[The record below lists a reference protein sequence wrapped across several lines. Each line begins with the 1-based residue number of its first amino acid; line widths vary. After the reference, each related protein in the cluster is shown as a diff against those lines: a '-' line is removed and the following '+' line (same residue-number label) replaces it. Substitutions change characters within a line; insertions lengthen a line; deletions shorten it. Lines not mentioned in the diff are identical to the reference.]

1 MTTQNDSKKQVLI
14 VSGVYPPEPYVSAKM
29 SEAIAQELSHTN
41 NVTVLCPPVS
51 RPIGKV
57 SPRMINPHAKFN
69 VITLPSYTC
78 PESKVIGRLRES
90 YSFGQHVAEYIRA
103 NSDFIKVIYA
113 NTHPTFGQYLL
124 LAEAKKYSIPVI
136 IHIQDIYPESI
147 TKKIGK
153 IGRIIQPLLAKYD
166 EMMMKKATGIITISV
181 GMKKSLV
188 HSRNFKNDFV
198 EVVYNWQ
205 DESCFQSHY
214 PQKKGN
220 KFTFMFVGSLNPTAS
235 LNTVIDA
242 FGKANLKDAQLV
254 LAGDGSDK
262 QRCIDQ
268 SKKYP
273 NASIIFKSVM
283 PHEVHAL
290 QAQADVLLLPLKAGI
305 SLTAL
310 PSKLPAY
317 MFSAKPIIACVEN
330 ESDVASIITTTGC
343 GWITEPENTMMLSE
357 LMKKCIDIP
366 ADTITSKGL
375 AARSYSLTNFSKDIN
390 LKKICKIITSISQ
403 QS

>member
-1 MTTQNDSKKQVLI
+1 MDSKKQILI

-29 SEAIAQELSHTN
+29 SEAIAQELSQTN

-57 SPRMINPHAKFN
+57 LPREISPSVKFK

-78 PESKVIGRLRES
+78 PESNVIGRLRES
-90 YSFGQHVAEYIRA
+90 YSFGKHVAKYIRA
-103 NSDFIKVIYA
+103 NSDSIKVIYA
-113 NTHPTFGQYLL
+113 NTHPTLGQYLL
-124 LAEAKKYSIPVI
+124 LAEAKKYGIPVV

-147 TKKIGK
+147 TKKIGI
-153 IGRIIQPLLAKYD
+153 IGRVIHPFLVKYD
-166 EMMMKKATGIITISV
+166 EMLMKKATGIITISY

-188 HSRNFKNDFV
+188 KSRNFKNDFV
-198 EVVYNWQ
+198 KVVYNWQ
-205 DESCFQSHY
+205 DESGFQVDYS
-214 PQKKGN
+214 KKKCD

-242 FGKANLKDAQLV
+242 FGNANIKDAQLI

-262 QRCIDQ
+262 QRCIEQ

-273 NASIIFKSVM
+273 NASIIFKSVL
-283 PHEVHAL
+283 PHEVPAL
-290 QAQADVLLLPLKAGI
+290 QAQADILLLPLKAGI

-317 MFSAKPIIACVEN
+317 MFSAKPIIACAEN

-343 GWITEPENTMMLSE
+343 GWITEPENATMLSE
-357 LMKKCIDIP
+357 LMRACIGIP

-375 AARSYSLTNFSKDIN
+375 AARSYSLTHFSKDIN
-390 LKKICKIITSISQ
+390 LRKICKIITSISHQ
-403 QS
+403 P